1 MVFKKG
7 EIMDKKTFL
16 EKIKNAENKNPAK
29 FGPAPKVD
37 SAQIVSPLRIEGTA
51 CEAFIRNFK
60 TNGGVIVESLPELI
74 AILKEKNCKKGFVES
89 AFFDQFNSDFNIS
102 DSFDKDNMDSYDFSV
117 TKAYSAVGETGAF
130 ALSDNSTSD
139 RLATIAPWV
148 HVSILQKNTIEK
160 TLSDWL
166 AKIEKPYTILISGPS
181 KTADVEGI
189 LIQGVH
195 GPGTEIVFLQ

>member
-1 MVFKKG
+1 
-7 EIMDKKTFL
+7 MDKKTFL
-16 EKIKNAENKNPAK
+16 EKIKNAENKNFAK
-29 FGPAPKVD
+29 FSPAPNVD
-37 SAQIVSPLRIEGTA
+37 SEKIVSPLRIEGTP
-51 CEAFIRNFK
+51 CESFVRNFK
-60 TNGGVIVESLPELI
+60 TNGGMIVESLPELI

-89 AFFDQFNSDFNIS
+89 TFLSDYSSDFEVS

-139 RLATIAPWV
+139 RLATIAPWI
-148 HVSILQKNTIEK
+148 HVSILNKSDIEK
-160 TLSDWL
+160 TLADWL
-166 AKIEKPYTILISGPS
+166 VKVEKPYTILISGPS